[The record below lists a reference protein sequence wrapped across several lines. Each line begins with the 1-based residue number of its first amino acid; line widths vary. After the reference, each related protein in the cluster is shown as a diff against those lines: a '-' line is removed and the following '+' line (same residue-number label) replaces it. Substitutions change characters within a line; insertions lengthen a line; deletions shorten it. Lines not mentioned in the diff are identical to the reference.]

1 MANFAVAANQKT
13 IEKANRIMDIYIREG
28 EKKEDALVRI
38 LDLAEAEAVR
48 GTHPE
53 LEPQLRSVDQ
63 VLSALIKGIN
73 GIVAGQDCVIEG
85 LRKNL
90 LDATEEKKQAMESYE
105 ALSKEATEKVMEAQ
119 AEVKKLLSDK
129 NKVIEERD
137 HALAIADEKTSSNTL
152 LMQQMTSTQDAL
164 EKYRD
169 MQTETLLLSEQLHDA
184 ENRLKDALNTID
196 LMKVQ
201 NELSIEK
208 AVIEKER
215 SMQEKI
221 SKLERENAVLQA
233 KIDAISPKDC

>member
-1 MANFAVAANQKT
+1 
-13 IEKANRIMDIYIREG
+13 
-28 EKKEDALVRI
+28 
-38 LDLAEAEAVR
+38 
-48 GTHPE
+48 
-53 LEPQLRSVDQ
+53 
-63 VLSALIKGIN
+63 
-73 GIVAGQDCVIEG
+73 
-85 LRKNL
+85 
-90 LDATEEKKQAMESYE
+90 
-105 ALSKEATEKVMEAQ
+105 MEAQ
-119 AEVKKLLSDK
+119 DKVKKLLSDK

-169 MQTETLLLSEQLHDA
+169 MQAETLLLSEQLHDA
-184 ENRLKDALNTID
+184 ESRLKDALNTID

-215 SMQEKI
+215 SLQEKI